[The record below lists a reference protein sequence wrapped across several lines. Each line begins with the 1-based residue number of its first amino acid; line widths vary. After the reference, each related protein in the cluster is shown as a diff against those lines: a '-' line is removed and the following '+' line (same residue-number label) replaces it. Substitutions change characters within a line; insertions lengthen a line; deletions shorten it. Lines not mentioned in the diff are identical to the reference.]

1 MEYTELNAKTIDKW
15 IESGWEWGVPIS
27 HEEYIN
33 VQNGKWSLF
42 LTPAKLVPKEWF
54 LPYLNNNTLDNVK
67 ILGLASGGGQQI
79 PMLAAIGAD
88 CTVLDYSD
96 KQLES
101 ERLVSKREGYT
112 VNIVKADMTKRLPF
126 EDNSFDIIF
135 HPVANCYV
143 ENVYHVWN
151 ECFRLLKKGGLL
163 IAGMDNGMNFLFD
176 DIYDDN
182 TQLVAVNKVPFNPLK
197 DPELYKKLISRDEG
211 VQFSHTMEEQIGGQL
226 KAGLVL
232 TDIYEDRDR
241 EGLVKDYF
249 PQYIATRAIK
259 L

>member
-67 ILGLASGGGQQI
+67 ILGLASGGGRQI

-112 VNIVKADMTKRLPF
+112 VNIVKADMTNRLPF

-135 HPVANCYV
+135 HPVANCYSK
-143 ENVYHVWN
+143 
-151 ECFRLLKKGGLL
+151 R
-163 IAGMDNGMNFLFD
+163 
-176 DIYDDN
+176 
-182 TQLVAVNKVPFNPLK
+182 T
-197 DPELYKKLISRDEG
+197 
-211 VQFSHTMEEQIGGQL
+211 
-226 KAGLVL
+226 
-232 TDIYEDRDR
+232 
-241 EGLVKDYF
+241 
-249 PQYIATRAIK
+249 
-259 L
+259 

>member
-126 EDNSFDIIF
+126 EDNSFYIIF

>member
-1 MEYTELNAKTIDKW
+1 M
-15 IESGWEWGVPIS
+15 
-27 HEEYIN
+27 
-33 VQNGKWSLF
+33 
-42 LTPAKLVPKEWF
+42 
-54 LPYLNNNTLDNVK
+54 
-67 ILGLASGGGQQI
+67 
-79 PMLAAIGAD
+79 
-88 CTVLDYSD
+88 
-96 KQLES
+96 
-101 ERLVSKREGYT
+101 
-112 VNIVKADMTKRLPF
+112 
-126 EDNSFDIIF
+126 
-135 HPVANCYV
+135 
-143 ENVYHVWN
+143 
-151 ECFRLLKKGGLL
+151 LKKGGLL

-211 VQFSHTMEEQIGGQL
+211 IQFSHTMEEQIGGQL